1 VVDDDNF
8 NIKMMVDRL
17 SKLGFNV
24 DSATNGQIAID
35 KVKLR
40 KI

>member
-1 VVDDDNF
+1 MVDDDKL
-8 NIKMMVDRL
+8 NIKGMGDIL
-17 SKLGFNV
+17 SKLGVNV